1 MIDKFRYIFQRK
13 DKWKLVGMVIMM
25 IVGSG
30 LELSAVAIFNP
41 FIELLM
47 NSEQVEEN
55 TFLLF
60 LFNNF
65 HFNSLEKYLVI
76 IALGIGLVY
85 LVKNVYLGFLQ
96 NIILSF
102 SYTTRMNLATRLLS
116 TYMREPYVFHL
127 SKNIAEMQR
136 SLQTDTSQFML
147 LVNSILQLTVEVAV
161 SIVLGL
167 YLFHTSHSITV
178 IIIGLLLICIGF
190 FYLVSKRISFRL
202 GKQNE
207 YYNAKLFQWINQ
219 SLGGIKEVKILQRED
234 YFINSYKVNY
244 KKLIKGA
251 KLNELLAALPKY
263 IVETVCMTGLLLA
276 IVVKL
281 LYGHGDLS
289 TFIPQLTTFAVAS
302 FRLLPSVGKINAYV
316 NSIMY
321 SRASLDMIY
330 EDLKEIEQ
338 YTPMQSYNR
347 VSAKDLAF
355 QRGIFVDKI
364 SYHYPDAD
372 VIVLN
377 NVSLEIP
384 KGKTIA
390 LIGPSGAGKTTLAD
404 IILGLLEP
412 VSGYVKMDDNNI
424 YDNLSLWHTKLGY
437 IPQSI
442 YLSDDSVRNNIAFG
456 ISKEEIDDSAIWEA
470 LEKAQL
476 KQFVENLPD
485 GLETYVGD
493 RGVRLSGGQRQRIGI
508 ARALYHDPE
517 ILVLD
522 EATSA
527 LDNDTE
533 NAVMGAIESLQ
544 GTKTMIIIAHRLST
558 IKNADYVYEVVNG
571 EVIMKNKDEIIN
583 K

>member
-1 MIDKFRYIFQRK
+1 
-13 DKWKLVGMVIMM
+13 
-25 IVGSG
+25 
-30 LELSAVAIFNP
+30 
-41 FIELLM
+41 
-47 NSEQVEEN
+47 
-55 TFLLF
+55 
-60 LFNNF
+60 
-65 HFNSLEKYLVI
+65 
-76 IALGIGLVY
+76 
-85 LVKNVYLGFLQ
+85 
-96 NIILSF
+96 
-102 SYTTRMNLATRLLS
+102 
-116 TYMREPYVFHL
+116 
-127 SKNIAEMQR
+127 MQR

-147 LVNSILQLTVEVAV
+147 LVNSVLQLTVEVAV

-178 IIIGLLLICIGF
+178 IVIGLLLVCIGF
-190 FYLVSKRISFRL
+190 FYVISKKVSFRL

-219 SLGGIKEVKILQRED
+219 SLGGIKEVKILQREE
-234 YFINSYKVNY
+234 YFIDSYKVNY

-276 IVVKL
+276 VVVKL

-321 SRASLDMIY
+321 SKASLDMIY
-330 EDLKEIEQ
+330 GDLMEIEQ
-338 YTPMQSYNR
+338 YSPIQSSNK
-347 VSAKDLAF
+347 SGLKDWVF
-355 QRGIFVDKI
+355 QRGIFVENV
-364 SYHYPDAD
+364 SYHYPDTD
-372 VIVLN
+372 VLVLN
-377 NVSLEIP
+377 NVNLEIP

-412 VSGYVKMDDNNI
+412 VSGHVKIDDINI
-424 YDNLSLWHTKLGY
+424 YDNLSLWHKKLGY

-442 YLSDDSVRNNIAFG
+442 YLSDDSIRNNIAFG
-456 ISKEEIDDSAIWEA
+456 IKNEEIDDSAIWSA
-470 LEKAQL
+470 LDKAQL
-476 KQFVENLPD
+476 KQFVENLPN

-533 NAVMGAIESLQ
+533 NAVMEAIESLQ
-544 GTKTMIIIAHRLST
+544 GTKTMIIITAFS
-558 IKNADYVYEVVNG
+558 V
-571 EVIMKNKDEIIN
+571 
-583 K
+583 